1 MIRRRPLEPSPARH
15 RTGGDRIWPV
25 IDRIRAWPW
34 PAWIT
39 PGRAA
44 LVVAVVAVL
53 ALALPA
59 VRGPLSE
66 RLWPESRI
74 QQLRDE
80 GALALARG
88 RLTSSDG
95 RGARELYEAALAL
108 DPDRLDVRSDLARVG
123 QTALRQARHAIAERR
138 FADAHRA
145 LRLARELAAP
155 RTSVDAVTETLRER
169 EAAVAGIDRM
179 LEAAA
184 RARADGRLEGD
195 ADSALALYQRVLA
208 LVPDHLAALEGR
220 EDTLADLLQ
229 RAGAALHEGRLVE
242 AADTLERVRR
252 ADPGHVDLPAAMA
265 AFAQRLDQ
273 QRRRGE
279 TALRRG
285 RLEHALREY
294 DAVLDANPGDAG
306 AAQGRVAVGEA
317 YARRSERYA
326 ADFRF
331 GPADAALRQARAI
344 APESAAVV
352 AAQAHFERARSNHLR
367 LRGAEPD
374 AAARRRLDTLLR
386 EAAAAEARGDLITP
400 PGESAFDRL
409 RVARELAPRDAR
421 VRRALARLVPAAREC
436 FDSELR
442 GNRLTRARKCLDAW
456 RVLEGD
462 GAGVADARRR
472 LASRWVAYGNER
484 LGAGEQ
490 ALAQRAL
497 DAARALD
504 PNTEGL
510 AELDARLTALGPAQ
524 R

>member
-1 MIRRRPLEPSPARH
+1 MRRR
-15 RTGGDRIWPV
+15 
-25 IDRIRAWPW
+25 PW

-39 PGRAA
+39 RGRVA
-44 LVVAVVAVL
+44 LVVGAMVVL

-59 VRGPLSE
+59 IRGPMSE
-66 RLWPESRI
+66 RLWPEPRI

-80 GALALARG
+80 GALALAQG

-123 QTALRQARHAIAERR
+123 RMALQQARHAVAARR

-145 LRLARELAAP
+145 LRLARELGVP
-155 RTSVDAVTETLRER
+155 RTSVQTVAEALRER

-179 LEAAA
+179 IEAAA
-184 RARADGRLEGD
+184 QARAAGRLEGGT
-195 ADSALALYQRVLA
+195 DSALELYQRVLA
-208 LVPDHLAALEGR
+208 LVPDHVAALEGR

-229 RAGAALHEGRLVE
+229 QAGSALHDDRLAE
-242 AADTLERVRR
+242 AADMLERVRR
-252 ADPGHVDLPAAMA
+252 ADPGHVDLPDAMA

-273 QRRRGE
+273 HRRQGE

-294 DAVLDANPGDAG
+294 DAVLDANPGDAE
-306 AAQGRVAVGEA
+306 ATQGRVAVGEA

-344 APESAAVV
+344 APESTAVA
-352 AAQAHFERARSNHLR
+352 AAQAHFDRARTNHLR
-367 LRGAEPD
+367 LRGTEPT
-374 AAARRRLDTLLR
+374 AAARRRLDMLLR

-409 RVARELAPRDAR
+409 RIAREIAPRDAR
-421 VRRALARLVPAAREC
+421 VRDALARLVPAARRC

-456 RVLEGD
+456 QTLEGES
-462 GAGVADARRR
+462 AGVAEARRR
-472 LASRWVAYGNER
+472 LAQRWLAVGNER
-484 LGAGEQ
+484 LGAGEVAAAQ
-490 ALAQRAL
+490 AALA
-497 DAARALD
+497 AARSLD
-504 PNTEGL
+504 PAAVGL
-510 AELDARLTALGPAQ
+510 DEFSQRVRTATGTAD
-524 R
+524 